1 VSRVAL
7 LLVASLAVAAPA
19 EAGAKRARGNA
30 EPVRLEAKWGRGEA
44 QPARSKAQRGRG
56 KAAPVRFAAK
66 RKAPKAASA
75 AQVRGWRPA
84 AGVAAPAGT
93 LPPPQAPAA
102 ADAPVA
108 PAGEAAPVEPVAPP
122 DRPPPPPPALPA
134 CDPSPWLGVIAE
146 DSDGFRFRLTRTCVP
161 AGTVLFQ
168 FRNRD
173 LADHNLWAEG
183 VAPAAPKRQVVGD
196 TPGETSTEASAK
208 LSAGTWR
215 LYCSFEGHE
224 AMSRLVEVTPR
235 S

>member
-1 VSRVAL
+1 VTRAAL
-7 LLVASLAVAAPA
+7 LLVASLVLAAPA
-19 EAGAKRARGNA
+19 EAKRARGKA
-30 EPVRLEAKWGRGEA
+30 EPVRSQAE
-44 QPARSKAQRGRG
+44 RGRG
-56 KAAPVRFAAK
+56 KAAPVRSQAERGRGKAEPVRFATK

-75 AQVRGWRPA
+75 SEARRWRPA
-84 AGVAAPAGT
+84 ARVAAPAGT
-93 LPPPQAPAA
+93 LPAPQAPAA

-108 PAGEAAPVEPVAPP
+108 PAGEAAPVEPVAPA

-196 TPGETSTEASAK
+196 TPGETTTEASAK
-208 LSAGTWR
+208 LGAGTWR